1 MANINVTNS
10 GSGGGSTHFHHT
22 QDSIWG
28 DFSSNSVKI
37 SPIADHEAIL
47 VQSDEQ
53 SLLRYHVRD
62 NALQNSIVM
71 TGVQSYN
78 IDGSDFY
85 ITYTINTQERA
96 LPLGYHYFI
105 GNMGPWSGYL
115 EVTNSTINTITV
127 YYPSAPFTEG
137 DVQDLQGLPSSNFVE
152 IYINAPSIYSQFR
165 ARSNGAYIQN
175 ANWTESPTY
184 SYDWHFDNDGITHAP
199 GEIRDNYGDVRSIPQ
214 INKYYSGGNTIN
226 IDNTYSGKHIY
237 FTYDGGSDAIFLP
250 DDGSLNLPI
259 GFTFTI
265 VTDDN
270 NSYPFVYI
278 NANDSGLTRLTAVGL
293 AYASGGYDAG
303 VNSIAT
309 VMKVDSNRWIISGHG
324 VVID

>member
-1 MANINVTNS
+1 MSINVTGNN
-10 GSGGGSTHFHHT
+10 GNTPFIEST
-22 QDSIWG
+22 IWG
-28 DFSSNSVKI
+28 DFTNNAVKI

-62 NALQNSIVM
+62 SAWLNNIFV
-71 TGVQSYN
+71 TGTQSYN

-85 ITYTINTQERA
+85 ITYTITPQERV
-96 LPLGYHYFI
+96 LPTGFHYI
-105 GNMGPWSGYL
+105 ISTMGPWGGYL
-115 EVTNSTINTITV
+115 EITNSTINTLTV
-127 YYPSAPFTEG
+127 YYPSPSFTEQ
-137 DVQDLQGLPSSNFVE
+137 DVIDIQNLPPLAYTEFNF
-152 IYINAPSIYSQFR
+152 YINVPSIYTQFR
-165 ARSNGAYIQN
+165 ARNSGAWIQN

-214 INKYYSGGNTIN
+214 INKYHSGGNTIN

-237 FTYDGGSDAIFLP
+237 FTYDAGYDAIFLP

-270 NSYPFVYI
+270 NSSPFVYI

-309 VMKVDSNRWIISGHG
+309 VMKVDSNRWIISGQG